1 MNYCSDC
8 GASLSYRIPPGDNR
22 PRFVCGK
29 CRTVHYENPKL
40 VVGSIPEWEDSVL
53 LCRRS
58 IDPRSGKWTLPAGF
72 LENGETVI
80 EGAIREALEEAHARV
95 TELLP
100 FALFDLPFVNQ
111 VHLMFR
117 AKLVD
122 SHVSAGHETIEVDF
136 FKEDT
141 IPWSELAFPVV
152 EETLRLYYSDRGR
165 GMRCFHLK
173 DIPPIPLAEF

>member
-1 MNYCSDC
+1 M
-8 GASLSYRIPPGDNR
+8 GGQRPALPPFHR
-22 PRFVCGK
+22 SP
-29 CRTVHYENPKL
+29 
-40 VVGSIPEWEDSVL
+40 VGEVD
-53 LCRRS
+53 
-58 IDPRSGKWTLPAGF
+58 TAGGV

-80 EGAIREALEEAHARV
+80 QGAIREALEEAHARV

-141 IPWSELAFPVV
+141 IPWRELAFPVV

-173 DIPPIPLAEF
+173 DIPPSRWLNSDLPATPKSHEPG